1 MNRIMETTRGESS
14 AGSGLESTVPARSR
28 AGFSAFRQ
36 TLRIAALTG
45 ATGLA
50 IFLFGVL
57 GTPSANAAPAAP
69 SATTS
74 AQSDGGK
81 QFDAGLLRMAGGT
94 LQGTLRAVDATVE
107 ALLAPAHTM
116 PPTAPIIPA
125 SRVMT
130 QPAPPVP
137 SNAPVTALAGPV
149 TNVVKSADS
158 GLQARL
164 GGLVKTLT
172 NPLNLR
178 ANPGTLLPVIEKL
191 SLGGGVVSPL
201 LHASTPTVGNSLPAL
216 ASGVPL
222 FKELIGPL
230 TDQNAAILPTNR
242 PPVQPAGQPSS
253 DARPAIV
260 ALGGA
265 KSRLT
270 SAPDQTVLA
279 LPISSSV
286 LPTDALGTPTPPM
299 IGGLAS
305 TTFRTGDIKEAAS
318 GGSGTEQHLT
328 LQRIA
333 PTTALAGGSSAAG
346 SGNSSAAS
354 GGGTAAT
361 TTDNFAM
368 PPSVLS
374 AKMGAPAF
382 ILPEALAYDPGS
394 SPD

>member
-57 GTPSANAAPAAP
+57 GTPSANAAPATP

-94 LQGTLRAVDATVE
+94 LQGALRAVDATVE

-116 PPTAPIIPA
+116 PPTAPMIPA

-137 SNAPVTALAGPV
+137 SNTPVTALAGPV

-158 GLQARL
+158 GLQPRL
-164 GGLVKTLT
+164 GGLVETLT

-191 SLGGGVVSPL
+191 SLDGGVVSPL
-201 LHASTPTVGNSLPAL
+201 LHASTPTVGNSPPAL

-222 FKELIGPL
+222 LKELIGPL
-230 TDQNAAILPTNR
+230 TDQ
-242 PPVQPAGQPSS
+242 
-253 DARPAIV
+253 
-260 ALGGA
+260 
-265 KSRLT
+265 
-270 SAPDQTVLA
+270 TVLA
-279 LPISSSV
+279 LPTSNSV
-286 LPTDALGTPTPPM
+286 LPTDELGIPTPPM

-305 TTFRTGDIKEAAS
+305 TTFRTGDTKETAS